1 MGSNSTGEL
10 SAIVEALLF
19 AAEHEYTH
27 VQIYTDS
34 QWAINV
40 ITGRW
45 RARTNKI
52 LVGSAQRL
60 FRKSGMIIRF
70 HWVRGHQGDEG
81 NERADRLA
89 EEGKLSADQKGG
101 RTMPYSVITEGTS
114 KVTDHTADSFVFA
127 VKEAAKT
134 SLPFRQHVPRTPWIT
149 DHTLQALAQAR
160 KAEAEQAN
168 NWKELRNAAKRSA
181 KRDRV
186 QWVHRELL
194 RDPSGT
200 GSTVWN
206 VVRRQKRGFQGRR
219 AHLQEN
225 GQPQPWSRT
234 HEVFRNHLQNNQW
247 AQPQIPPAQA
257 LKRQSRPQL
266 HEPKADEG
274 NFTIQNLRDAI
285 SKIKGGKAPGPD
297 GVLGELFKAL
307 DAQGEEILLD
317 IYNKIWRSGDV
328 PRSWVEA
335 RVVSIFK
342 NKGSDADPGSYR
354 PISLLNSVYK
364 IYAAMLQTR
373 LAESF
378 DERLRGTQYGFR
390 SHRSTTQPLFI
401 LRRAMEWA
409 TMTNHNLQL
418 LFLDWKQAF
427 DSLDHTAM
435 LEALKRFGLS
445 QRMLETISSIYRNP
459 VFYIQGFNQAECKG
473 QVQAGI
479 RQGCPLSPY
488 LFIVVLTVIL
498 SDLDS
503 DLSYFGTPTNTWSVS
518 HSVFDLEYADDTLL
532 LSITTGQL
540 QQFLS
545 ALETVSSEYGM
556 RLNHDKTEILSHPR
570 LPNPPIY
577 FLDGSAVKTTPQV
590 KYLGSQISWDKSFE
604 LAFYHRLGLAEEAY
618 KKLRLIWNSPKT
630 RQSKV
635 RLFQAIFLP
644 ILLYGL
650 DTLTLTTK
658 MLARID
664 GQYYRFLRRA
674 IGIKASYYS
683 RVTNQSVWEQ
693 AGQPELP
700 SERLNYLQYK
710 LTVQIYGSHRS
721 DPMHNVV
728 FASAF
733 KDRILTAGR
742 RRGMQFP
749 YWIEVY
755 SRRFFPHHP
764 PSSGILG
771 PHCHYGKIA
780 REVRSP
786 QFELA
791 PKRAFV
797 QRARP

>member
-1 MGSNSTGEL
+1 
-10 SAIVEALLF
+10 
-19 AAEHEYTH
+19 
-27 VQIYTDS
+27 
-34 QWAINV
+34 
-40 ITGRW
+40 
-45 RARTNKI
+45 
-52 LVGSAQRL
+52 
-60 FRKSGMIIRF
+60 
-70 HWVRGHQGDEG
+70 
-81 NERADRLA
+81 
-89 EEGKLSADQKGG
+89 
-101 RTMPYSVITEGTS
+101 MPYSVITEGTS
-114 KVTDHTADSFVFA
+114 KATDHTADSFVLA

-160 KAEAEQAN
+160 KAEAEQAD

-200 GSTVWN
+200 CSTVWN

-409 TMTNHNLQL
+409 TMTNHNMQL

-445 QRMLETISSIYRNP
+445 QRMLDTISSIYRNP

-488 LFIVVLTVIL
+488 LFIVVLSVIL

-503 DLSYFGTPTNTWSVS
+503 DLSYLGTPTNTWSVS

-556 RLNHDKTEILSHPR
+556 RLNQDKTELLSHPR

-635 RLFQAIFLP
+635 RLFQAIFVP

-710 LTVQIYGSHRS
+710 LTVQIYGSHCS

-733 KDRILTAGR
+733 KDRILTTGR

>member
-1 MGSNSTGEL
+1 M
-10 SAIVEALLF
+10 
-19 AAEHEYTH
+19 
-27 VQIYTDS
+27 
-34 QWAINV
+34 
-40 ITGRW
+40 
-45 RARTNKI
+45 
-52 LVGSAQRL
+52 
-60 FRKSGMIIRF
+60 
-70 HWVRGHQGDEG
+70 
-81 NERADRLA
+81 
-89 EEGKLSADQKGG
+89 
-101 RTMPYSVITEGTS
+101 
-114 KVTDHTADSFVFA
+114 
-127 VKEAAKT
+127 
-134 SLPFRQHVPRTPWIT
+134 
-149 DHTLQALAQAR
+149 
-160 KAEAEQAN
+160 
-168 NWKELRNAAKRSA
+168 
-181 KRDRV
+181 
-186 QWVHRELL
+186 
-194 RDPSGT
+194 
-200 GSTVWN
+200 
-206 VVRRQKRGFQGRR
+206 
-219 AHLQEN
+219 
-225 GQPQPWSRT
+225 
-234 HEVFRNHLQNNQW
+234 
-247 AQPQIPPAQA
+247 
-257 LKRQSRPQL
+257 
-266 HEPKADEG
+266 
-274 NFTIQNLRDAI
+274 
-285 SKIKGGKAPGPD
+285 
-297 GVLGELFKAL
+297 
-307 DAQGEEILLD
+307 
-317 IYNKIWRSGDV
+317 
-328 PRSWVEA
+328 
-335 RVVSIFK
+335 VSIFK

-409 TMTNHNLQL
+409 TMTNHNMQL

-445 QRMLETISSIYRNP
+445 QRMLDTISSIYRNP

-479 RQGCPLSPY
+479 RQGYPLSPY
-488 LFIVVLTVIL
+488 LFIVVLSVIL

-503 DLSYFGTPTNTWSVS
+503 DLSYLGTPTNTWSVS

-540 QQFLS
+540 QQLLS

-556 RLNHDKTEILSHPR
+556 RLNQDKTELLSHPR

-635 RLFQAIFLP
+635 RLFQAIFVP

-710 LTVQIYGSHRS
+710 LIVQIYGSHRS

-733 KDRILTAGR
+733 KDRILTTGR

>member
-1 MGSNSTGEL
+1 MGSNNTGEL

-114 KVTDHTADSFVFA
+114 KATDHTADSFVFA

-409 TMTNHNLQL
+409 TMTNHNMQL

-445 QRMLETISSIYRNP
+445 QRMLDTISSIYRNP
-459 VFYIQGFNQAECKG
+459 IFYIQGFNQAECKG

-498 SDLDS
+498 SDLGS

-545 ALETVSSEYGM
+545 AMETVSSEYGM
-556 RLNHDKTEILSHPR
+556 RLNQDKTELLSHPR

-710 LTVQIYGSHRS
+710 LAVQIYGSHRS

-733 KDRILTAGR
+733 KDRILTTGR

-764 PSSGILG
+764 PASGILG
-771 PHCHYGKIA
+771 PHCHYGKNS
-780 REVRSP
+780 EGGQESSV
-786 QFELA
+786 
-791 PKRAFV
+791 
-797 QRARP
+797 